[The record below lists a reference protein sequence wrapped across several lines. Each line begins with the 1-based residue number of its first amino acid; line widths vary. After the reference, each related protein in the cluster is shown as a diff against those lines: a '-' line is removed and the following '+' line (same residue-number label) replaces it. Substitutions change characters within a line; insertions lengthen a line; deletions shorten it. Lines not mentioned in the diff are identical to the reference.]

1 MIPKLIIV
9 ADDARQRHALTD
21 VSQSCG
27 FEIMHC
33 VASRQFDA
41 TLAQQQ
47 PDLWIIDVDKEDDLL
62 ELIGFEQPM
71 LMGMTVAPSFT
82 EQLLYKRWKQ
92 AIGRKLLSL
101 LSDKVPVLNHSVMLN
116 SARGSHAEKILHG
129 KRLPAAWRVVLLAAS
144 MGGLEAVK
152 AFLDKVSPDLPVIFL
167 LVQHIDPYM
176 QSQLPRILSR
186 HNQWPF
192 EILNQPEMCLDR
204 GKVYIVPAQHQIS
217 FDRQGRVLMQTDSWP
232 GAYRPS
238 ITAMIHRASTVFGN
252 QLLTIVFSGMGNDG
266 SHSAAYQVN
275 CGGKIWAQTSDSCAS
290 PSQPDQMRATG
301 QVCFNETP
309 EGLAHQLVL
318 EYRQSR
324 QHSRE
329 NSNE

>member
-1 MIPKLIIV
+1 MIPKLIII

-21 VSQSCG
+21 VSQACG

-33 VASRQFDA
+33 MASRQFDA
-41 TLAQQQ
+41 TIAQQQ
-47 PDLWIIDVDKEDDLL
+47 PDLWIIDVENEDDLL
-62 ELIGFEQPM
+62 ELIGFDQPM
-71 LMGMTVAPSFT
+71 LMGMTAAPAFT
-82 EQLLYKRWKQ
+82 EQILYKRWKQ
-92 AIGRKLLSL
+92 AISRKLLTL
-101 LSDKVPVLNHSVMLN
+101 LSDKVPILNNAAALN
-116 SARGSHAEKILHG
+116 AALAGNAKQILSARL
-129 KRLPAAWRVVLLAAS
+129 LPAAWRVVLLAAS

-186 HNQWPF
+186 HNHWTF
-192 EILNQPEMCLDR
+192 EMLNRAEMSLDM
-204 GKVYIVPAQHQIS
+204 GKVYIVPAQHQIN
-217 FDRQGRVLMQTDSWP
+217 FDRQGRVVMQTDSWP
-232 GAYRPS
+232 GAYQPS
-238 ITAMIHRASTVFGN
+238 ITTMMHRASTVFRN
-252 QLLTIVFSGMGNDG
+252 QLLTIVFSGMGDDG

-275 CGGKIWAQTSDSCAS
+275 CGGKIWAQTSESCAS
-290 PSQPDQMRATG
+290 ASQPDQMRATG

-309 EGLAHQLVL
+309 EGLAQQLAL

-324 QHSRE
+324 E